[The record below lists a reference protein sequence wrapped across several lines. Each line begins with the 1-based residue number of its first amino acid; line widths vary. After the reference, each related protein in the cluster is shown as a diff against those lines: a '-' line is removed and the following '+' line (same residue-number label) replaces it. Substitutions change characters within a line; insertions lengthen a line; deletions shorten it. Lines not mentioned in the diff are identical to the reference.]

1 MSDTL
6 GDRDA
11 TDLTRLVIG
20 STLFCLKTR
29 AVSSVGKWAMQRG
42 NDTPDRACP
51 PSSIMMPSHSEHGHF
66 ARGRRTVQASIQLE
80 CSSLGIGRSD
90 PCRAMQ
96 AHAAHDHSHDEQ
108 PHVPCAGNLSMRP
121 RGTYVRRHD
130 CPTIWSLASTSP
142 ARLAAAAGSCVV
154 EERELRNGRR
164 QAPCRTRPHTDR
176 LRSSPAPC
184 FRRTGNVFGLLDGVW
199 FFIHFEKL
207 NVVQKS
213 I

>member
-51 PSSIMMPSHSEHGHF
+51 PSSIMPFHSEHGHF
-66 ARGRRTVQASIQLE
+66 ARGRQTVQASIQLE
-80 CSSLGIGRSD
+80 CSSLGIGRSM
-90 PCRAMQ
+90 PCKNASACSARP
-96 AHAAHDHSHDEQ
+96 Q

-121 RGTYVRRHD
+121 RGTYVRRHEY
-130 CPTIWSLASTSP
+130 PTIWSLASTSP

-164 QAPCRTRPHTDR
+164 Q
-176 LRSSPAPC
+176 LSWPAGW
-184 FRRTGNVFGLLDGVW
+184 R
-199 FFIHFEKL
+199 
-207 NVVQKS
+207 
-213 I
+213 